1 MNATMSP
8 EEKKHYPVML
18 NQILSIITPQH
29 GGTFID
35 CTFGGG
41 GYSQAILEFPGTKVL
56 AMDRDRL
63 AQEHANI
70 LIKKFPKRFSFFRE
84 KFSNLNQVAQPNL
97 NPKAVIFDLGLSSLQ
112 LADKKR
118 GFSFDSKNFLNMEMG
133 INEHSTY
140 DVINTLDKE
149 FLANIIKVLGDERDG
164 KIIANKIVEKN
175 LNPRAIIFDLGLSS
189 FQLSDKERS
198 FSFESKNFLNMEM
211 GINKYSAYDVINT
224 LDKEDLATIIKV
236 LGEEKD
242 GKKIA
247 NKIDKYRLKKPIK
260 TSKELAS
267 IVSNAKK
274 NNRNYKRNP
283 ATKTFQAIRIFVNQE
298 LTELVLGLI
307 EAAKL
312 LSNGGVLI
320 VVSFHSLEDRIV
332 KSFFNLCSSLKKNPS
347 RYLPIKE
354 YKPGLFR
361 SISRKPL
368 VADVK
373 EIKQNIR
380 SRSAKLRYA
389 IRNNNTFL
397 YPNDFKNKFVSYFKL
412 EGGRI

>member
-164 KIIANKIVEKN
+164 KIIANKI
-175 LNPRAIIFDLGLSS
+175 A
-189 FQLSDKERS
+189 
-198 FSFESKNFLNMEM
+198 
-211 GINKYSAYDVINT
+211 
-224 LDKEDLATIIKV
+224 
-236 LGEEKD
+236 
-242 GKKIA
+242 
-247 NKIDKYRLKKPIK
+247 KYRSRRPIK
-260 TSKELAS
+260 TSQELTS
-267 IVSNAKK
+267 VIKDAKK
-274 NNRNYKRNP
+274 NFKNYKKNP

-307 EAAKL
+307 GATKL
-312 LSNGGVLI
+312 LSEGGILI
-320 VVSFHSLEDRIV
+320 VVSFHSLEDKIV
-332 KSFFNLCSSLKKNPS
+332 KNLFNLYSNLRKNPS
-347 RYLPIKE
+347 RYLPTNDKKSNLFKIVSKKPLIPNIKE
-354 YKPGLFR
+354 
-361 SISRKPL
+361 
-368 VADVK
+368 V
-373 EIKQNIR
+373 KQNVR

-389 IRNNNTFL
+389 VRNNNSFF
-397 YPNDFKNKFVSYFKL
+397 YPNEFENKFASYFKL
-412 EGGRI
+412 ERGRL